1 MNFHQK
7 IQLLL
12 LVLLSSPIYLIAQY
26 DYYTPVLDSTIDI
39 VYDDRFATILLEDT
53 SWQFN
58 FPVIDL
64 SKDNALLLSFD
75 MFTKEVHDI
84 YVSFQP
90 CGPNWEPLDEP
101 IFDFIDGFAENP
113 IFDYSFS
120 RNTLIPYIHY
130 TYLFPNDD
138 IRFKQS
144 GNYLLTV
151 YYKDKAIN
159 QYKKAFS
166 KRFVVSEQA
175 LLVNAQVIFATDVN
189 EKFYRQQLLFNFTS
203 PSIIF
208 NNIYDR
214 LYVCLLQNT
223 RWIDAHCNI
232 KPSYSKNNIVYFDES
247 AKKYT
252 TFDGNNEFRYFDI
265 RSIAY
270 QTGNIANVVHDSA
283 TVHVF
288 LIPDISKRYTQ
299 YLTQQDINGR
309 YFISNDLYSNY
320 NTESEYYYVH
330 FYLKSNP
337 ISEGAVYLIGNFT
350 NYQISPKYK
359 MQYNYEKG
367 QFELTLL
374 LKQGYYN
381 YAYALVPNQ
390 TNNLKISY
398 FEGNH
403 SETENEYQGLI
414 YYKEEK
420 DRYFRLLHVFTISK

>member
-1 MNFHQK
+1 MSSLKKFLF
-7 IQLLL
+7 LLIC
-12 LVLLSSPIYLIAQY
+12 LSSIFSFAQS
-26 DYYTPVLDSTIDI
+26 DYYNPMVDSTVDI

-58 FPVIDL
+58 FPAIDL
-64 SKDNALLLSFD
+64 SKSNNLQLSFD
-75 MFTKEVHDI
+75 MLTEEVYDI

-90 CGPNWEPLDEP
+90 CSPNWELLNEP
-101 IFDFIDGFAENP
+101 IADFIDGFSENP
-113 IFDYSFS
+113 IFDYNFS

-130 TYLFPNDD
+130 SYLFPNDD

-151 YYKDKAIN
+151 YYKDKTTN
-159 QYKKAFS
+159 KYRKAFS
-166 KRFVVSEQA
+166 KRFVVSEQN
-175 LLVNAQVIFATDVN
+175 LLVNAQVTFATDVN

-214 LYVCLLQNT
+214 LYVCVMQNA
-223 RWIDAHCNI
+223 RWVDAHCNI
-232 KPSYSKNNIVYFDES
+232 QPSYSKNNIVYFDES
-247 AKKYT
+247 AKNYT

-270 QTGNIANVVHDSA
+270 QTGNIAKVIHDSA

-288 LIPDISKRYTQ
+288 LIPDISRRYTQ

-330 FYLKSNP
+330 FSLKSDP
-337 ISEGAVYLIGNFT
+337 IAEGAVYLIGNFT

-359 MQYNYEKG
+359 MQYNYENG

-414 YYKEEK
+414 YYKEES